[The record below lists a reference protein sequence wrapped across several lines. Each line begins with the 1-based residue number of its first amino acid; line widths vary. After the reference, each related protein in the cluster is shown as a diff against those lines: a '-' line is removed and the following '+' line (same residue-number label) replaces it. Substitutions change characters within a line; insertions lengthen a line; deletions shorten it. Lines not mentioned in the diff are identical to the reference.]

1 MSDHVDGVKRFL
13 KGDESG
19 HLVTFCIIKT
29 KSELLS
35 RSLTSRFFTTFCH
48 LQTPLLVDIE
58 EEVPTYTTIYL
69 GSDGLSRLSIPPL
82 RSVSDVRSNGGW
94 SILPACTN
102 KQLLPHAH
110 LTTIDVSSDSDMTQ
124 WKYTANMLKHAFSKL
139 GKEQYMLYGRS

>member
-1 MSDHVDGVKRFL
+1 MED
-13 KGDESG
+13 
-19 HLVTFCIIKT
+19 
-29 KSELLS
+29 
-35 RSLTSRFFTTFCH
+35 
-48 LQTPLLVDIE
+48 E
-58 EEVPTYTTIYL
+58 EEERVRGRRRTCGPKNF
-69 GSDGLSRLSIPPL
+69 DWLSIPPL